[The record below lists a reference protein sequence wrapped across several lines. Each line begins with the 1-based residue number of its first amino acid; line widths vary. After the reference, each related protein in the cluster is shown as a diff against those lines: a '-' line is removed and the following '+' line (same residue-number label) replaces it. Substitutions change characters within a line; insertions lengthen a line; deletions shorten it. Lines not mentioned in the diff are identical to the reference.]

1 MIKREP
7 GDLRQTITH
16 RITQRFFVRWHM
28 AAILVCVMLSGVV
41 CSALLLHLGL
51 RSMPWRYLLAV
62 TGSYLIFFALIRLWL
77 LYVSIAGSGRSVPG
91 VGFGDLGNL
100 GGGAP
105 DWSSSSGPGFR
116 PGGGS
121 FGGGGASG
129 SFDAPEASGGAAS
142 SGGSW
147 SSGSESG
154 WGLDLDDGWLV
165 LVAFA
170 LLLLAVTGS
179 GAYLIYQAPHI
190 LGEAAFQVA
199 LATSLRGAARRVVG
213 FGWTGSLLRSTWIS
227 FSIVLA
233 MAGIFGGVAQHYC
246 SKASKITEVLFACFL
261 SF

>member
-1 MIKREP
+1 M
-7 GDLRQTITH
+7 
-16 RITQRFFVRWHM
+16 
-28 AAILVCVMLSGVV
+28 
-41 CSALLLHLGL
+41 
-51 RSMPWRYLLAV
+51 
-62 TGSYLIFFALIRLWL
+62 IRLSTIL
-77 LYVSIAGSGRSVPG
+77 
-91 VGFGDLGNL
+91 
-100 GGGAP
+100 
-105 DWSSSSGPGFR
+105 
-116 PGGGS
+116 
-121 FGGGGASG
+121 
-129 SFDAPEASGGAAS
+129 
-142 SGGSW
+142 
-147 SSGSESG
+147 
-154 WGLDLDDGWLV
+154 WLV

-246 SKASKITEVLFACFL
+246 AKASKITEVLFACFL